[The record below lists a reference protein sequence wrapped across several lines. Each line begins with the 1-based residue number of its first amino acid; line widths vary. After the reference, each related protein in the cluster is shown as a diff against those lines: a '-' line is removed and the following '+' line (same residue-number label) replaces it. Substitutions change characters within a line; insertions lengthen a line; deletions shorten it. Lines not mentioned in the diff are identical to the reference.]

1 MCQLYWKAKLPSE
14 KWYII
19 LWSWYCPRNERYI
32 CFESNRF
39 MGHIR
44 DFVILKFNT
53 WIRQKKYNYGLT
65 ISRKM
70 SDKNK
75 VKFAPCFVCPQIRYS
90 WLYLKVLNRS
100 FLLSY
105 EPKILYKKLIFN
117 MRINELT
124 FRYTLLHDNIY
135 QKNTLLEII
144 RFL

>member
-1 MCQLYWKAKLPSE
+1 
-14 KWYII
+14 
-19 LWSWYCPRNERYI
+19 
-32 CFESNRF
+32 
-39 MGHIR
+39 
-44 DFVILKFNT
+44 
-53 WIRQKKYNYGLT
+53 
-65 ISRKM
+65 M

-105 EPKILYKKLIFN
+105 APKILYKKLIFN